1 MPSSRSHKP
10 KRRYELKERARRLQE
25 TRLRI
30 TEAAVR
36 LHGTVGP
43 ARTTISEV
51 ARLAG
56 VRRMTVTE
64 LITACNSHWMA
75 QNPPPDFIRWEE
87 IEDPRERCA
96 SALREMYSWYRE
108 KQGMMGN
115 VIRDAALVPA
125 LDSIMAE
132 NWWPVIDE
140 MVEVLA
146 RGWKPGVEARAL
158 LRLVLDFD
166 SWRSLTGSGLDDAS
180 AARAASRFVAALARG
195 TD

>member
-1 MPSSRSHKP
+1 
-10 KRRYELKERARRLQE
+10 LKERARRLQE

-30 TEAAVR
+30 TEAALR

-56 VRRMTVTE
+56 VRRMTVYNHFGTETE
-64 LITACNSHWMA
+64 LINACSSHWME
-75 QNPPPDFIRWEE
+75 QNPPPNFTRWGK
-87 IEDPRERCA
+87 IDDPRERCA

-115 VIRDAALVPA
+115 MIRDAALVPA
-125 LDSIMAE
+125 LDSIMARK
-132 NWWPVIDE
+132 WWPVLDE

-146 RGWKPGVEARAL
+146 RGWKPGAEARSL

>member
-1 MPSSRSHKP
+1 
-10 KRRYELKERARRLQE
+10 
-25 TRLRI
+25 
-30 TEAAVR
+30 
-36 LHGTVGP
+36 
-43 ARTTISEV
+43 
-51 ARLAG
+51 
-56 VRRMTVTE
+56 MTVYNHFATE
-64 LITACNSHWMA
+64 TDLVNACSSHWMA
-75 QNPPPDFIRWEE
+75 RNPPPDFTRWEK

-96 SALREMYSWYRE
+96 SALREMYSWYRD

-132 NWWPVIDE
+132 KWWPLMDE

-146 RGWKPGVEARAL
+146 RGWKPSTDARAL

-166 SWRSLTGSGLDDAS
+166 SWRSLTRSGLDDDA
-180 AARAASRFVAALARG
+180 AARAASRFVATLARG